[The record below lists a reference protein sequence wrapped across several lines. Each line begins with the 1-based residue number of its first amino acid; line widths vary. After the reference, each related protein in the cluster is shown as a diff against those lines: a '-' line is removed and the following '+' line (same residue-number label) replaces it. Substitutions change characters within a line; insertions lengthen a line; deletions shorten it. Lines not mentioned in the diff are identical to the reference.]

1 MQITLNVDTQ
11 GYTNKASAKRAT
23 GAICNRTKSVKSIV
37 IITPE
42 QLINAIE
49 SGITFTPGEL
59 SGTLEADWKSQ
70 QIIAADIDNDKEL
83 LDKNGKRVMK
93 NGKVV
98 KIPCNHIIAPGEAL
112 EILKANNLNPYFMY
126 HSFSNTEEL
135 PKYRIIFILSEK
147 LTDSEEAKKLT
158 RKLAYLF
165 NCATKEPNAD
175 TSISNLDRLLYG
187 STPGSVFYRSGEIT
201 DKSKFDG
208 LMDPEE
214 DKAKSI
220 TPNEIAKRAWD
231 KENEEEKARL
241 NRDIENFDLLDYIL
255 STQPGAH
262 THIIGRQTYINPC
275 PICGHNDDFCIKA
288 NKAFWACYSSATSQ
302 DTNGSIIDYLMEAE
316 HKTLPEALDYFK
328 HAIMHYPRRTN
339 KGSKGKAT
347 DTTPTN
353 GAADPGEAAGDN
365 SEIVDVIPTDIANA
379 TKEQLFD
386 ETFINGALNGYSP
399 ANQEHIKE
407 VLFDRAREL
416 KKEGV
421 SVMAVKR
428 FVAKVIKDRNNKG
441 IAEKLTGYTEF
452 NHRTLNRPLYIGE
465 NFISEDGK
473 IYGIK
478 RGKEMDELF
487 VICPCMV
494 YPLER
499 LCNIENNKERLT
511 IAFFKDGKWIEK
523 TIEKLMIAN
532 HSKVVELANYGLPI
546 TSVNAKSFVS
556 FMAAIEYLNKDIPRI
571 NTINYFGWVK
581 DPEGHSEFVP
591 YSNKIKFDGAEEYKD
606 LAQSLKPHGDK
617 KKWFDL
623 VKRIRSNTNKQ
634 FMPQLFMSIALA
646 SVLIKPLNMLP
657 FIANIW
663 GLTGRGKTA
672 NLKLSTSIWG
682 NPEESK
688 YIMDGDTTATALFV
702 KASTL
707 KHLPL
712 CIDDFS
718 KIDLKKLSIESLIYT
733 LCSGTDR
740 ARATNKDVH
749 LQEVHTWKNAIL
761 TTFERPLIDDNMK
774 GGAINRV
781 LDFEIPDEDIFEDP
795 GEVFNTIQTNYG
807 FLGSLF
813 VEKVQEIGT
822 TDLLEMQ
829 RDFEKQIIAAAAD
842 LGEKKEAKQILPLS
856 IILTA
861 DKIATDI
868 FKDGVYLD
876 VKKLTK
882 HLKSAGEVADG
893 QRAYEHLKN
902 YIDINQRNF
911 INLDRTDIDQN
922 RAFNPGVEVLGYLG
936 TEQLN
941 KYVFFN
947 GLQLSIAL
955 NSTNYN
961 KKVLLNWLKKG
972 HLIKIT
978 PNSFMSTKKIF
989 GSVQKVY
996 AIKIQ
1001 EEEAEQ
1007 PKSNLD
1013 ISWD

>member
-1 MQITLNVDTQ
+1 MQITLNVDKI
-11 GYTNKASAKRAT
+11 GYKDKASAKRAT

-37 IITPE
+37 SITPE

-49 SGITFTPGEL
+49 SGRTFTPGEL

-83 LDKNGKRVMK
+83 LDENGKRVMK

-126 HSFSNTEEL
+126 HSFSSTKDL
-135 PKYRIIFILSEK
+135 PKYRIVFILPEK
-147 LTDSEEAKKLT
+147 LTNGAEAKQLT
-158 RKLAYLF
+158 RKLANLF
-165 NCATKEPNAD
+165 NSATKEPNAD
-175 TSISNLDRLLYG
+175 TSISNLDRLLFG
-187 STPGSVFYRSGEIT
+187 SAPGSVFYKSGEIT

-208 LMDPEE
+208 LMDPGE
-214 DKAKSI
+214 DNKPKSTPTNERAKG
-220 TPNEIAKRAWD
+220 AWD
-231 KENEEEKARL
+231 KEKEEEQARL
-241 NRDIENFDLLDYIL
+241 TRDIENFDLLDYVL

-275 PICGHNDDFCIKA
+275 PICGHNDDFKIKD
-288 NKAFWACYSSATSQ
+288 NKAFWACYSSATTD
-302 DTNGSIIDYLMEAE
+302 DTNGSIIDYLMETE

-339 KGSKGKAT
+339 KGSKSKPT

-353 GAADPGEAAGDN
+353 AAADPGEAAGDDP
-365 SEIVDVIPTDIANA
+365 EIVDVIPTDIANA

-386 ETFINGALNGYSP
+386 VDFITNALDGYSP
-399 ANQEHIKE
+399 ANQEQIKE

-416 KKEGV
+416 KCVG
-421 SVMAVKR
+421 AAKR
-428 FVAKVIKDRNNKG
+428 FVAKVLNERNNKE

-452 NHRTLNRPLYIGE
+452 KHRTLNKALCIGDSY
-465 NFISEDGK
+465 ISENGK
-473 IYGIK
+473 IYGV
-478 RGKEMDELF
+478 RHGKDIDE
-487 VICPCMV
+487 VYIICPCMV

-499 LCNIENNKERLT
+499 LCNIESNKERLT

-556 FMAAIEYLNKDIPRI
+556 FMAAMEYLNKDIPRI
-571 NTINYFGWVK
+571 NTVNYFGWFT

-591 YSNKIKFDGAEEYKD
+591 YSSKIKFDGAEEYKD

-617 KKWFDL
+617 EKWFDL
-623 VKRIRSNTNKQ
+623 VKRIRSATNKQ

-813 VEKVQEIGT
+813 VEKVQEIGAT
-822 TDLLEMQ
+822 GLLEMQ
-829 RDFEKQIIAAAAD
+829 RNFEKQIIAAAAE

-856 IILTA
+856 VILTA

-936 TEQLN
+936 TEQTN
-941 KYVFFN
+941 KFVFLN
-947 GLQLSIAL
+947 GLQLDIAL
-955 NSTNYN
+955 ENTNYN

-1007 PKSNLD
+1007 PKSNWD

>member
-1 MQITLNVDTQ
+1 MKITLNLDTI
-11 GYTNKASAKRAT
+11 GYKDKASAKRAT

-37 IITPE
+37 NITPE

-49 SGITFTPGEL
+49 SGKTFTPGEL
-59 SGTLEADWKSQ
+59 SGTLENDWKSQ
-70 QIIAADIDNDKEL
+70 QIIAADIDNDKAL
-83 LDKNGKRVMK
+83 LDDKGKPIKKN
-93 NGKVV
+93 NKVV
-98 KIPCNHIIAPGEAL
+98 KGPCNHVIAPGEAL

-126 HSFSNTEEL
+126 HSFSSTPEL
-135 PKYRIIFILSEK
+135 PKYRIIFILSER
-147 LTDSEEAKKLT
+147 LTDGAEAKQLT
-158 RKLAYLF
+158 RKLANLF
-165 NCATKEPNAD
+165 NSATKEPNAD
-175 TSISNLDRLLYG
+175 TSISNLDRLLFG
-187 STPGSVFYRSGEIT
+187 SAPGSVFYKSGEIT

-208 LMDPEE
+208 LMDPGE
-214 DKAKSI
+214 DNKPKN
-220 TPNEIAKRAWD
+220 TPTNERARGAWD
-231 KENEEEKARL
+231 KEKEEEQARL
-241 NRDIENFDLLDYIL
+241 TRDIENFDLLDYVL

-275 PICGHNDDFCIKA
+275 PICGHNDDFKIKD
-288 NKAFWACYSSATSQ
+288 NKAFWACYSSATTD
-302 DTNGSIIDYLMEAE
+302 DTNGSIIDYLMETE

-328 HAIMHYPRRTN
+328 HAIMHYPRRAN
-339 KGSKGKAT
+339 NGSKSKAPG
-347 DTTPTN
+347 TTPTN
-353 GAADPGEAAGDN
+353 SAADPGEAAGENPEVID
-365 SEIVDVIPTDIANA
+365 IIPTDIANA

-386 ETFINGALNGYSP
+386 VDFITSALDGYSP
-399 ANQEHIKE
+399 ANQEQIKE

-416 KKEGV
+416 KCVG
-421 SVMAVKR
+421 AAKR
-428 FVAKVIKDRNNKG
+428 FVAKVLNERNNKE

-452 NHRTLNRPLYIGE
+452 KHRTLNKALCIGDSY
-465 NFISEDGK
+465 ISENGK
-473 IYGIK
+473 IYGV
-478 RGKEMDELF
+478 RHGKDIDE
-487 VICPCMV
+487 VYIICPCMV

-499 LCNIENNKERLT
+499 LCNIESNKERLT

-571 NTINYFGWVK
+571 NTINNFGWFT
-581 DPEGHSEFVP
+581 DPEGHPEFVP
-591 YSNKIKFDGAEEYKD
+591 YSSKIKFDGADDYKD

-617 KKWFDL
+617 QKWFDL
-623 VKRIRSNTNKQ
+623 VKKIRSNTNKQ

-807 FLGSLF
+807 FLGSMF
-813 VEKVQEIGT
+813 VEKVQEIGAT
-822 TDLLEMQ
+822 HLLEMQ
-829 RDFEKQIIAAAAD
+829 RNFEKQIIAAAAD

-856 IILTA
+856 VILTA

-868 FKDGVYLD
+868 FQDGVYLD
-876 VKKLTK
+876 VKELTR
-882 HLKSAGEVADG
+882 HLKSIKDVADG
-893 QRAYEHLKN
+893 QRAYEHLKD
-902 YIDINQRNF
+902 YINMNQRNF
-911 INLDRTDIDQN
+911 VNLDRTDIDQN
-922 RAFNPGVEVLGYLG
+922 TCFNPGVEVLGYLG
-936 TEQLN
+936 TEQPN
-941 KYVFFN
+941 KFVFFN
-947 GLQLSIAL
+947 GLQLNIAL
-955 NSTNYN
+955 DGTNYN
-961 KKVLLNWLKKG
+961 KKVLLNWLKKEQ
-972 HLIKIT
+972 LIKIT
-978 PNSFMSTKKIF
+978 SNGFSSTKRIF
-989 GSVQKVY
+989 GSVQRVY
-996 AIKIQ
+996 AIKIR
-1001 EEEAEQ
+1001 EEETEQ
-1007 PKSNLD
+1007 AKNNLE